1 MRRAHWILGL
11 GLGVTALGALYA
23 FHQRSSHIEN
33 SPPIPISAPSPSDAG
48 APLDSGSAAETP
60 DAAASAQPSFTSVA
74 LEGQLDDSLPET
86 LEAQREQLFKRMER
100 YYPPDQL
107 AAVKRIFAESELI
120 GQGNPK
126 PTHHPMKR
134 SECLERRESAQHLA
148 AADPRCGHSNMV
160 PIYAREPLELSHLAD
175 GGGLPDAGMD
185 AFSPVPD
192 SAGAAT
198 VCIDQFEF
206 PNIACEYPV
215 VYARASEADRLCKA
229 VGKRLC
235 DAHEWEGACAGSLRP
250 VEAEYAFGDRRML
263 MQWFSNKF
271 NAKVWAYGD
280 QKNHKTCAT
289 GSYKNKKCGSGS
301 WTECGSNTYPTGSF
315 PECVS
320 PFGVYDQHGNAAEHM
335 NMPLAPEELA
345 SRGGLGE
352 TEMKGSWFIF
362 ENFEAHPD
370 DCRYRAPAW
379 HATKVN
385 ATDSHR
391 NFHLGFRCC
400 ADVK

>member
-1 MRRAHWILGL
+1 MRRVVWVLGL
-11 GLGVTALGALYA
+11 GLGVTALGALYVSRPA
-23 FHQRSSHIEN
+23 PAP
-33 SPPIPISAPSPSDAG
+33 SPPIPIPISGDAPRDAG
-48 APLDSGSAAETP
+48 APEAGSKATN
-60 DAAASAQPSFTSVA
+60 DAAAEASG
-74 LEGQLDDSLPET
+74 EGPREEMDVDDSVPDT
-86 LEAQREQLFKRMER
+86 LEAQRAQLFRRMGR
-100 YYPPDQL
+100 YYPPQQL
-107 AAVKRIFAESELI
+107 DAVKRIFAESKLI

-126 PTHHPMKR
+126 PTQHPMKR
-134 SECLERRESAQHLA
+134 SECLARREAAGHLA
-148 AADPRCGHSNMV
+148 PAHPRCGHPNMV
-160 PIYAREPLELSHLAD
+160 PVYARGPLAARQLAD
-175 GGGLPDAGMD
+175 GGDLPEAGVS
-185 AFSPVPD
+185 ALSAVPS
-192 SAGAAT
+192 SAETAT

-215 VYARASEADRLCKA
+215 VYARASEADRICKA

-250 VEAEYAFGDRRML
+250 LEVEYAFGDRRML
-263 MQWFSNKF
+263 MQWFSNRY
-271 NAKVWAYGD
+271 NEKVWAYGSEKD
-280 QKNHKTCAT
+280 HKKCAT
-289 GSYKNKKCGSGS
+289 GSFKNKKCGSGS
-301 WTECGSNTYPTGSF
+301 WSECGSNTYPTGSF

-362 ENFEAHPD
+362 DSFEAHPD

-379 HATKVN
+379 HATRVD
-385 ATDSHR
+385 AADSHR

-400 ADVK
+400 ADVR

>member
-1 MRRAHWILGL
+1 MRRVYWILGL
-11 GLGVTALGALYA
+11 GLGATALAALYVR
-23 FHQRSSHIEN
+23 HTGTPRSEP
-33 SPPIPISAPSPSDAG
+33 SPPIPISGQAPTDAG
-48 APLDSGSAAETP
+48 AAPPVE
-60 DAAASAQPSFTSVA
+60 ASAPEASTRHEDTHV
-74 LEGQLDDSLPET
+74 DDSQPQT
-86 LEAQREQLFKRMER
+86 LEAQHQQLFKRMAS
-100 YYPPDQL
+100 YYSASQL
-107 AAVKRIFAESELI
+107 EAVKRIFAESDLI

-126 PTHHPMKR
+126 PTQHPLKR
-134 SECLERRESAQHLA
+134 SECLERRKNAGRLA
-148 AADPRCGHSNMV
+148 PADPRCGHPNMV
-160 PIYAREPLELSHLAD
+160 PIFAREPLEARRLAD
-175 GGGLPDAGMD
+175 GGDLPEAGVS
-185 AFSPVPD
+185 ALSQVPK
-192 SAGAAT
+192 SAETAT

-215 VYARASEADRLCKA
+215 VYPRASEADKLCRA

-250 VEAEYAFGDRRML
+250 LEVEYAFGDRRML
-263 MQWFSNKF
+263 MQWFSNRY
-271 NAKVWAYGD
+271 NPKVWAYGSEKD
-280 QKNHKTCAT
+280 HKKCAT
-289 GSYKNKKCGSGS
+289 GSFKNEKCVAGS
-301 WTECGSNTYPTGSF
+301 WSECGSNTYPSGSF

-335 NMPLAPEELA
+335 NMPLAPADLA

-362 ENFEAHPD
+362 DGYEAHPD

-379 HATKVN
+379 HVTKV
-385 ATDSHR
+385 TDPNSHR